1 MSDVMADETAY
12 ADELRAELP
21 ESVVRTTEPLAR
33 RTTLRAGGPADLYVE
48 PASENDLA
56 RLIRFCAE
64 RNLPYLILG
73 RGSNLLIRDGGIRGV
88 VISMAHPS
96 FANIEVF
103 GRQLRCGAGAKLK
116 DVAVR
121 ARKAELTGLE
131 FLEGIPGSV
140 GGALRMN
147 AGAMGGATFDVVTQ
161 VRFMDDT
168 GDVRELSA
176 ASMNAGYRSC
186 PFLATG
192 VALGA
197 TFAGEPAPKEL
208 IMARTNDF
216 NERRWRSQPKEPSA
230 GCVFKNP
237 SPTLSAG
244 KLLDDAGLKGAR
256 IGGASVSMVHA
267 NFIINDG
274 TATAHDILELIEMM
288 RARVKAA
295 HGLELRTEV
304 QVVGDDP

>member
-1 MSDVMADETAY
+1 MSDVMADEIAF
-12 ADELRAELP
+12 ADQLRTELP

-48 PASENDLA
+48 PSSENDLA
-56 RLIRFCAE
+56 RLIRFCAK
-64 RNLPYLILG
+64 RNLPYLVLG

-96 FANIEVF
+96 FAGIEVF

-121 ARKAELTGLE
+121 ARKAELTGME

-197 TFAGEPAPKEL
+197 TFAGEPAPQQL
-208 IMARTNDF
+208 IMARTNEF

-244 KLLDDAGLKGAR
+244 KLLDETGLKGAR
-256 IGGASVSMVHA
+256 IGGASVSTVHA
-267 NFIINDG
+267 NFIIND
-274 TATAHDILELIEMM
+274 AARAHA
-288 RARVKAA
+288 RARARARLQPPPPPPATTPPA
-295 HGLELRTEV
+295 HGFLGTIFWN
-304 QVVGDDP
+304 